1 MLTQSYADPTYRI
14 AVSRFA
20 LDRKIPPGDPFW
32 NTFNGSF
39 TNHELTA
46 IDLANRIYAGYPF
59 TTWHKDNWRKTAN
72 YQCGQHFGLDFDTED
87 NRSTLAT
94 LAKDS
99 FVAKYASMIYTTPS
113 HTIEKPRARVV
124 FLLDTPIM
132 QAPNYSLA
140 AQALLWLFG
149 TSERRR

>member
-87 NRSTLAT
+87 KRSTLAT